1 MKKRIGSA
9 IAIAV
14 AILIACLLLWRFIPQ
29 STSAFIPVSNESI
42 TSFSANGML
51 ENFELDQTDF
61 YSIASSSPLGS
72 TPEEIIKVMEI
83 LATSKYQPDFRN
95 LLPWGI
101 DSVSSDRNYD
111 GRMVTFS
118 LYFNN
123 EGSKYTEFQF
133 LSNSIVVIRTA
144 DQTSMRIYHP
154 TNSETFEKLVAYLQA
169 NGVVNPQT

>member
-1 MKKRIGSA
+1 MKKRIGLASA
-9 IAIAV
+9 IVI
-14 AILIACLLLWRFIPQ
+14 AILIVCLLLWRFIPQ
-29 STSAFIPVSNESI
+29 STSTLIPVSKDSI

-61 YSIASSSPLGS
+61 YSIASSNPLS
-72 TPEEIIKVMEI
+72 NEPENIMEAMEI

-101 DSVSSDRNYD
+101 DSVSSNNNYD

-118 LYFNN
+118 LYFQD
-123 EGSKYTEFQF
+123 EGSNYIEFQF

-144 DQTSMRIYHP
+144 DQTGMRIYHP
-154 TNSETFEKLVAYLQA
+154 TNSETFDKLVEYLQTH
-169 NGVVNPQT
+169 GVLQ